1 MVQPCRFELLLW
13 QLFGL
18 KLGSGGTAPTLSGD
32 IEYLRVFGLPC
43 RLRLSF
49 VQDFGDTRVWESKRP
64 APEYMEGRS
73 RPRGSSRK
81 GASDAPLR
89 VLPRY
94 LLYEE
99 RSSKRT

>member
-49 VQDFGDTRVWESKRP
+49 VQDFGDTRVYP
-64 APEYMEGRS
+64 
-73 RPRGSSRK
+73 SSYSSMIR
-81 GASDAPLR
+81 R
-89 VLPRY
+89 VWAGVIRLDMVR
-94 LLYEE
+94 
-99 RSSKRT
+99 